1 MISLNNVSFGY
12 GGQAIFSSA
21 SHTFQPGCKVGLIG
35 PNGAG
40 KSTLFRLL
48 IREILPDQGEVSA
61 IKNLKLEHF
70 HQDLLSMDTHETILN
85 IVLQGFDEILQV
97 QKKINE
103 LLKELEENYEEK
115 KIELL
120 GSLQSRFENMGGY
133 SIESKSE
140 EILVGLGFKNSDFSR
155 PLSEFSGGWR
165 MRAILGKILLSSP
178 DLLLLDEPSN
188 HLDLPSIEWLE
199 SYLQNYP
206 GGFILISHD
215 RRFLNSSVNEIL
227 EVSGH
232 DLKSYSGNFDQYLQE
247 KQIQQEIQ
255 GNAFKNQ
262 QKMIKDTER
271 FITRF
276 RAKAT
281 KARQVQSRIKQLEK
295 IERIQEPIDSRKE
308 INVKFPVSREPG
320 KIIAECKDL
329 SKSYPEIEIYENA
342 EFLVKRADKIALIG
356 ANGKGKSTFLK
367 IMSGREKYQGKIHFG
382 YNVVSEFYAQHQ
394 LEELNLENTVVKEAL
409 DGLSNKNEKEVR
421 DVLGTFLFSGEEVEK
436 KVKVLSGGE
445 KARLALAKIF
455 LREPN
460 FLLLDEPTNHL
471 DMVSIEILKDA
482 LKAYNGSFIVVSH
495 NRDFIEGIAN
505 KIWWIE
511 SKLLKEYPGNYE
523 EYAHW
528 KSNVLS
534 ENKIQP
540 KEVKVAKKKVI
551 KKTDKSVPGKSN
563 AENQKKIK
571 AIEVLENEIESL
583 GQKIKEVENQLIEC
597 SKDFDEEK
605 LGRLKTEYEGL
616 KEKQEELYAQ
626 WEELAD
632 AL

>member
-1 MISLNNVSFGY
+1 MVSLNNVSFGY
-12 GGQAIFSSA
+12 GGQAIFSNA
-21 SHTFQPGCKVGLIG
+21 SHTFQQGCKVGLIG

-48 IREILPDQGEVSA
+48 TKDLLPDQGEVSA

-85 IVLQGFDEILQV
+85 VVLQGFDEILQV
-97 QKKINE
+97 QRKINE
-103 LLKELEENYEEK
+103 LLLELEENYEEK

-165 MRAILGKILLSSP
+165 MRAILGKILLSNP

-227 EVSGH
+227 EVSAQ

-295 IERIQEPIDSRKE
+295 IQRIEEPTDSRKE
-308 INVKFPVSREPG
+308 INVKFPVSKEPG
-320 KIIAECKDL
+320 KIIAECKNL
-329 SKSYPEIEIYENA
+329 SKSYPEIDIYENA
-342 EFLVKRADKIALIG
+342 EFLVKRGDKVALIG

-367 IMSGREKYQGKIHFG
+367 IMAGREEYQGKVHFG
-382 YNVVSEFYAQHQ
+382 YNVISEFYAQHQ

-540 KEVKVAKKKVI
+540 KEVKVSKKKV
-551 KKTDKSVPGKSN
+551 KSKADKPDPRKSS
-563 AENQKKIK
+563 AEDQKKIK
-571 AIEVLENEIESL
+571 AIKALENEIESL
-583 GQKIKEVENQLIEC
+583 GQKIKEVENELIEC